1 LSKRLLNNTESTVQR
16 NVVTNMV
23 NLRVTYKKASIPT
36 LENLA
41 FSNLEVAMDE
51 LSTLQYVQECLI
63 LQTCNRV
70 EIFAVFSPKESAP
83 EKSIAEFWQKKCN
96 LDASRFY
103 CVLETTFG
111 EDALMH
117 VLRLTSGLE
126 SMIIGEDQILGQTRE
141 ALQRAKNRG
150 KSGPVLQRVFESAL
164 RTGILVRR
172 KTQINKGA
180 VSIGSITANF
190 LEDHLGNLK
199 DRKIL
204 VIGAGQIGSL
214 VGKALATR
222 KTGNIFV
229 TNRTNERATWLAK
242 ILNAQAVTFNK
253 ISEPL
258 TSVDAVIVATASPN
272 YVLKREMVAKIM
284 EQRSSNKLLII
295 DLSQPRNVE
304 EDIGNLP
311 NVELKNIDSLRCVAT
326 ENMQMRLDEAKKVE
340 GMLNSE
346 LHRLISKLKQR
357 QIEPLISILYSKAE
371 KNRRIEVNKALKM
384 MKNASECKGHIPDCN
399 KCKQIVNDLSRELI
413 EKTLMDPINSIR
425 KAAVTNNFDR
435 ILEAEALFNVKSG
448 DENDVSTS

>member
-1 LSKRLLNNTESTVQR
+1 MSKNSSNNTESTVQR
-16 NVVTNMV
+16 NVVTNIV
-23 NLRVTYKKASIPT
+23 NLRVTYKKASIPE
-36 LENLA
+36 LENLT

-63 LQTCNRV
+63 LQTCNRI
-70 EIFAVFSPKESAP
+70 EIFAVFSSKESAL
-83 EKSIAEFWQKKCN
+83 EQSIAEFWRKKCN

-103 CVLETTFG
+103 CMLETDFG
-111 EDALMH
+111 DAALMH
-117 VLRLTSGLE
+117 ILRLTSGLE

-141 ALQRAKNRG
+141 ALQSAKNRG

-172 KTQINKGA
+172 KTQIHKGA
-180 VSIGSITANF
+180 VSIGSIAANF
-190 LEDHLGNLK
+190 LEEHLGNLK
-199 DRKIL
+199 DKSIL
-204 VIGAGQIGSL
+204 VIGAGQIGTL

-229 TNRTNERATWLAK
+229 TNRTNERAMWLAK

-253 ISEPL
+253 ITEPL
-258 TSVDAVIVATASPN
+258 AFVDATIVATASSN
-272 YVLKREMVAKIM
+272 YVLNQEMISKVM
-284 EQRSSNKLLII
+284 QQRNSGKLLII

-311 NVELKNIDSLRCVAT
+311 NVELKNIDSLRCVAAK
-326 ENMQMRLDEAKKVE
+326 NMQMRLEEAKKVE
-340 GMLNSE
+340 DMLNSE
-346 LHRLISKLKQR
+346 LHRLINKLKQG

-384 MKNASECKGHIPDCN
+384 MKNASECKGHFSDCD

-413 EKTLMDPINSIR
+413 EKTLMDPVKSLR
-425 KAAVTNNFDR
+425 KAAVTNNFNR

-448 DENDVSTS
+448 DQNDVSTS